1 MGKQDGG
8 PLVSEP
14 LHTHAHRASF
24 TKLRDMETKIL
35 NDVAEKEMLIL
46 QKKFKLVGCWQKWP
60 MIKGE

>member
-1 MGKQDGG
+1 M
-8 PLVSEP
+8 SEP

-46 QKKFKLVGCWQKWP
+46 QKKFKLVGC
-60 MIKGE
+60 